1 MFLWD
6 RYITARGQGERLA
19 KAANIELHDDSEA
32 GETRVRTPDELDQ
45 TIREKLSKESSHR
58 SPPSAPVRMH
68 ARIQPSVDTLLIEI
82 PRFDIASLGPMK
94 KAVWVLLAIF
104 GGWVGVA
111 VYFGEYFIS
120 FVGGIFAGAILY
132 GLLRSETIAL
142 SRDTLAVSAGVF
154 FLRRTRKIPLSELE
168 ELFLDH
174 ATKSE
179 DKEAD
184 QLLEEGQVTREIHT
198 ALASIVALGSS
209 LVARS
214 DRVSITVGRILSPT
228 ELDYILYQM
237 ERWIGD

>member
-1 MFLWD
+1 
-6 RYITARGQGERLA
+6 
-19 KAANIELHDDSEA
+19 
-32 GETRVRTPDELDQ
+32 
-45 TIREKLSKESSHR
+45 
-58 SPPSAPVRMH
+58 MH
-68 ARIQPSVDTLLIEI
+68 ARIQPSVNTLLIEI

-154 FLRRTRKIPLSELE
+154 FLRMTRKIPLSELE

-214 DRVSITVGRILSPT
+214 DRVSITVGRILSPA

-237 ERWIGD
+237 ECWIGD